1 MAEEQTTLTQ
11 AGYDRLA
18 NELANLQQELRE
30 VIEELG
36 DTHDDEGVGDSAQ
49 YSLAT
54 ERERLQ
60 ERIDY
65 LKHVLETAQVIEHAE
80 TDTVS
85 VGNRIT
91 VLEGGE
97 EFSFNLISQAEVI
110 NGQRGISNESPVG
123 KALIGHKV
131 GDKVKVET
139 PDGIVQ
145 YTIRSIENIPDND

>member
-1 MAEEQTTLTQ
+1 MILTQ
-11 AGYDRLA
+11 VGYEKLA
-18 NELANLQQELRE
+18 NELTNLQVELRE

-60 ERIDY
+60 ERVDY
-65 LKHVLETAQVIEHAE
+65 LKHVINTAEVVDRAP

-91 VLEGGE
+91 VEDSEGE
-97 EFSFNLISQAEVI
+97 VFSFDLISQAEII
-110 NGQRGISNESPVG
+110 NGRRGVSNESPVG
-123 KALIGHKV
+123 RAMLGHKV
-131 GDKVKVET
+131 GDKIKAET
-139 PDGIVQ
+139 PDGVVK
-145 YTIRSIENIPDND
+145 YVIREIEEIPDN

>member
-1 MAEEQTTLTQ
+1 MVEERMILTQ
-11 AGYDRLA
+11 VGYEKLA
-18 NELANLQQELRE
+18 NELTNLQVELRE

-60 ERIDY
+60 ERVDY
-65 LKHVLETAQVIEHAE
+65 LKHVINTAEVVDRAP

-91 VLEGGE
+91 VEDSEGE
-97 EFSFNLISQAEVI
+97 VFSFDLISQAEII
-110 NGQRGISNESPVG
+110 NGRRGVSNESPVG
-123 KALIGHKV
+123 RAMLGHKV
-131 GDKVKVET
+131 GDKIKAET
-139 PDGIVQ
+139 PDGVVK
-145 YTIRSIENIPDND
+145 YVIREIEEIPDN

>member
-65 LKHVLETAQVIEHAE
+65 LKHVLETAQVIERAE

-91 VLEGGE
+91 VLEGDE

>member
-1 MAEEQTTLTQ
+1 MILTQ
-11 AGYDRLA
+11 VGYEKLA
-18 NELANLQQELRE
+18 NELSNLQLELRE

-60 ERIDY
+60 ERVDY
-65 LKHVLETAQVIEHAE
+65 LKHVINTAEVVDRAP

-91 VLEGGE
+91 VEDSEGE
-97 EFSFNLISQAEVI
+97 VFSFDLISQAEII
-110 NGQRGISNESPVG
+110 NGRRGVSNESPVG
-123 KALIGHKV
+123 RAMLGHKV
-131 GDKVKVET
+131 GDKIKAET
-139 PDGIVQ
+139 PDGVVK
-145 YTIRSIENIPDND
+145 YVIREIEEIPDN

>member
-1 MAEEQTTLTQ
+1 MILTQ
-11 AGYDRLA
+11 VGYDKLN
-18 NELANLQQELRE
+18 NELRNLQTELRE

-60 ERIDY
+60 ERVDY
-65 LKHVLETAQVIEHAE
+65 LKHVLVTAEVVDHAP

-91 VLEGGE
+91 VEEKDGE
-97 EFSFNLISQAEVI
+97 VFSFDLISQAEII
-110 NGQRGISNESPVG
+110 NGRRGVSNESPVG
-123 KALIGHKV
+123 RALIGHKV
-131 GDKVKVET
+131 GDKVKAET
-139 PDGIVQ
+139 PDGMVKYIVL
-145 YTIRSIENIPDND
+145 TIEEIPEE

>member
-1 MAEEQTTLTQ
+1 MVEERMILTQ
-11 AGYDRLA
+11 VGYEKLA
-18 NELANLQQELRE
+18 NELSNLQLELRE

-60 ERIDY
+60 ERVDY
-65 LKHVLETAQVIEHAE
+65 LKHVINTAEVVDRAP

-91 VLEGGE
+91 VEDSEGE
-97 EFSFNLISQAEVI
+97 VFSFDLISQAEII
-110 NGQRGISNESPVG
+110 NGRRGVSNESPVG
-123 KALIGHKV
+123 RAMLGHKV
-131 GDKVKVET
+131 GDKIKAET
-139 PDGIVQ
+139 PDGVVK
-145 YTIRSIENIPDND
+145 YVIREIEEIPDN